1 MNLINC
7 HVFPVS
13 ISHTPIEEYLESLNI
28 VHRDLACRNILI
40 GAEKIVKVTD
50 FGMSRIV
57 TKEDPVYV
65 KTTHGNLPWNWMALE
80 SLLDYQFTTAS
91 DVWSLEW

>member
-1 MNLINC
+1 
-7 HVFPVS
+7 
-13 ISHTPIEEYLESLNI
+13 
-28 VHRDLACRNILI
+28 
-40 GAEKIVKVTD
+40 VKVSD
-50 FGMSRIV
+50 FGMSRMV

-91 DVWSLEW
+91 DVWSFGVVMWEIATLGKKLAVFPKIVARVFRQVFICMKARG